1 MSLGKYAN
9 GVVKIKIQAMA
20 PERTI
25 NLLWKNDIKVRNI
38 TRLDISTM
46 IMDIDW
52 KDYNQIKEICSKTDT
67 RVSILGS
74 KGVLYYLFLIRKHLS
89 LIGGCVFFVAV
100 MLFLSTFIWSIEIES
115 DKYLSPYEIRQKLYS
130 YGIKPGISKRKVDFR
145 ALEDKML
152 KETDNIMYF
161 RARIEG
167 STLKIAVGERV
178 PPPEIVEDKENCDIV
193 ASMDGQVVEIFSTA
207 GTPMVEAGDIVKK
220 GQVIIK
226 GEQGKEGATYP
237 VHAKGKVIA
246 KTFHEHEKEI
256 QIKGQRSEKTGNKIT
271 NLYIELLGK
280 KIYLKKSLN
289 KFTNYDKIL
298 DNKGHIKYE
307 IYNEMKTIYF
317 DLNPQEVADEAC
329 QEFLKKTMES
339 FDKSA
344 KLIDK
349 TVEKEVKGEKLKV
362 RVVFVVEMDIAT
374 QEALE

>member
-9 GVVKIKIQAMA
+9 GVVEIKIQAIA
-20 PERTI
+20 PERII
-25 NLLWKNDIKVRNI
+25 NLFWKNKIKVRKI
-38 TRLDISTM
+38 TRIDISTM
-46 IMDIDW
+46 VMEIDW
-52 KDYNQIKEICSKTDT
+52 KDYDEIKEICRKTDT
-67 RVSILGS
+67 KLSISRRRGALF
-74 KGVLYYLFLIRKHLS
+74 YLFLIKKNLS
-89 LIGGCVFFVAV
+89 LLGGAVFFLGV

-145 ALEDKML
+145 ALEDRML
-152 KETDNIMYF
+152 KDTDNIMYF

-178 PPPEIVEDKENCDIV
+178 PPPEIVEENEICDIV
-193 ASMDGQVVEIFSTA
+193 AGMDGQVIEIFSTA

-280 KIYLKKSLN
+280 NIS
-289 KFTNYDKIL
+289 
-298 DNKGHIKYE
+298 
-307 IYNEMKTIYF
+307 
-317 DLNPQEVADEAC
+317 
-329 QEFLKKTMES
+329 
-339 FDKSA
+339 
-344 KLIDK
+344 
-349 TVEKEVKGEKLKV
+349 
-362 RVVFVVEMDIAT
+362 
-374 QEALE
+374 

>member
-1 MSLGKYAN
+1 MFFLG
-9 GVVKIKIQAMA
+9 
-20 PERTI
+20 
-25 NLLWKNDIKVRNI
+25 
-38 TRLDISTM
+38 
-46 IMDIDW
+46 
-52 KDYNQIKEICSKTDT
+52 
-67 RVSILGS
+67 
-74 KGVLYYLFLIRKHLS
+74 
-89 LIGGCVFFVAV
+89 V

-145 ALEDKML
+145 ALEDRML
-152 KETDNIMYF
+152 KDTDNIMYF

-178 PPPEIVEDKENCDIV
+178 PPPEIVEENEICDIV
-193 ASMDGQVVEIFSTA
+193 AGMDGQVIEIFSTA